1 MENQFLWN
9 PLESIG
15 KKETEEIYFKK
26 LLHVTMGIG
35 ESKIC
40 RTGQHMETQERV
52 DTVILSLQVIWK

>member
-1 MENQFLWN
+1 M
-9 PLESIG
+9 ESIG

-40 RTGQHMETQERV
+40 RTGQHMETQGRV